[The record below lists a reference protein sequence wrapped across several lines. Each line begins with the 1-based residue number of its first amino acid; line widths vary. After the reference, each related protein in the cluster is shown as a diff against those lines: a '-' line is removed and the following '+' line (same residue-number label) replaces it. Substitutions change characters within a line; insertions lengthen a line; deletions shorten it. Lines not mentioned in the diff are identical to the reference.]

1 MKWDFY
7 QCNCKLLTRTTTVVA
22 YICFIQV
29 NYYWILHASQV
40 NNTSMDCR
48 LKLTVIKLIQSKNV
62 ILEYLHLLIKIK
74 SYHKCLWSTKYES
87 NVSKPKMNGSVAK

>member
-1 MKWDFY
+1 
-7 QCNCKLLTRTTTVVA
+7 
-22 YICFIQV
+22 
-29 NYYWILHASQV
+29 
-40 NNTSMDCR
+40 MDCR